1 MKTSVLFE
9 ANYNATEPIVVNQG
23 GSSSGK
29 TVCILQVL
37 AIRAIQEPG
46 CIITVCGQDIPN
58 LKRGALRDFQ
68 QYVLCDEV
76 ISSKIMNF
84 NKSERIYTFANGSI
98 IEFESYADEQ
108 DAKNGKRDYLFLNEA
123 QGTPYNVY
131 SQLQI
136 RTKRQTF
143 IDYNPSAEFWVHE
156 KILTLPDTKRR
167 LIISDYRHNPFCPQ
181 SIIENI
187 ESLKDIDIDLW
198 KVYGRGLTG
207 KIEGLIY
214 PNWHLVD
221 ELPEGELIYGLDF
234 GFNHP
239 TALVRGVVDT
249 DSMCLYLDE
258 VIYESKLIT
267 QELIDRME
275 QAGVGTNASIY
286 ADAARPETIE
296 EIYRAGF
303 NIEKADKA
311 VWDGINKMK
320 SFKIH
325 ITKSSTNLIKELR
338 SYKWKVDKNGKS
350 LEEPVKFLD
359 DALDAARYLVWNATR
374 KNELDYSW

>member
-84 NKSERIYTFANGSI
+84 NKSERIYTFTNGSI

-187 ESLKDIDIDLW
+187 ESLKDIDNDLW

-249 DSMCLYLDE
+249 DTMCLYLDE

-275 QAGVGTNASIY
+275 QSGVGANASIY

>member
-1 MKTSVLFE
+1 LFE
-9 ANYNATEPIVVNQG
+9 CNYNCNIPIVVNQG

-37 AIRAIQEPG
+37 AIRAIQEPNS
-46 CIITVCGQDIPN
+46 IITVVGQDIPN
-58 LKRGALRDFQ
+58 LKRGALRDFE
-68 QYVLCDEV
+68 QYVLCDQS
-76 ISSKIMNF
+76 ISDHVKSY
-84 NKSERIYTFANGSI
+84 NKSERIYTFTNGSI
-98 IEFESYADEQ
+98 IEFESYDNEQ

-123 QGTPYNVY
+123 NGIPYEIYN
-131 SQLQI
+131 QLQM
-136 RTKRQTF
+136 RTKKQTF
-143 IDYNPSAEFWVHE
+143 LDYNPSSEFWVHE
-156 KILTLPDTKRR
+156 KILTLPHDRVK
-167 LIISDYRHNPFCPQ
+167 LFISDYRHNPFCPQ
-181 SIIENI
+181 SIIDNI
-187 ESLKDIDIDLW
+187 ESLREQDEQMW
-198 KVYGRGLTG
+198 KVYGRGMTG

-221 ELPEGELIYGLDF
+221 ELPDGEIIYGLDF

-239 TALVRGVVDT
+239 TALIRGIVDT
-249 DSMCLYLDE
+249 DTMCLYLDE

-267 QELIDRME
+267 QELIDRMQ
-275 QAGVGTNASIY
+275 QAGVSSSSSIY

-320 SFKIH
+320 SFNIH
-325 ITKSSTNLIKELR
+325 ITKTSTNLIKEMR

>member
-1 MKTSVLFE
+1 
-9 ANYNATEPIVVNQG
+9 
-23 GSSSGK
+23 
-29 TVCILQVL
+29 
-37 AIRAIQEPG
+37 
-46 CIITVCGQDIPN
+46 
-58 LKRGALRDFQ
+58 
-68 QYVLCDEV
+68 
-76 ISSKIMNF
+76 
-84 NKSERIYTFANGSI
+84 
-98 IEFESYADEQ
+98 
-108 DAKNGKRDYLFLNEA
+108 
-123 QGTPYNVY
+123 
-131 SQLQI
+131 
-136 RTKRQTF
+136 
-143 IDYNPSAEFWVHE
+143 
-156 KILTLPDTKRR
+156 
-167 LIISDYRHNPFCPQ
+167 
-181 SIIENI
+181 
-187 ESLKDIDIDLW
+187 LW

-221 ELPEGELIYGLDF
+221 ALPEGEIIYGLDF

-249 DSMCLYLDE
+249 DTMSLYLDE
-258 VIYESKLIT
+258 VIYESRLIT

-275 QAGVGTNASIY
+275 QAGVGTNDSIY

-325 ITKSSTNLIKELR
+325 ITKSSTNLIKEMR

>member
-1 MKTSVLFE
+1 VKS
-9 ANYNATEPIVVNQG
+9 Y
-23 GSSSGK
+23 
-29 TVCILQVL
+29 
-37 AIRAIQEPG
+37 
-46 CIITVCGQDIPN
+46 
-58 LKRGALRDFQ
+58 
-68 QYVLCDEV
+68 
-76 ISSKIMNF
+76 
-84 NKSERIYTFANGSI
+84 NKSERIYPFTNGSI
-98 IEFESYADEQ
+98 IEFESYDNEQ

-123 QGTPYNVY
+123 NGIPYEIYN
-131 SQLQI
+131 QLQM
-136 RTKRQTF
+136 RTKKQTF
-143 IDYNPSAEFWVHE
+143 LDYNPSSEFWVHE
-156 KILTLPDTKRR
+156 KILTLPHDRVK
-167 LIISDYRHNPFCPQ
+167 LFISDYRHNPFCPQ
-181 SIIENI
+181 SIIDNI
-187 ESLKDIDIDLW
+187 ESLREQDEQMW
-198 KVYGRGLTG
+198 KVYGRGMTG

-221 ELPEGELIYGLDF
+221 ELPDGEIIYGLDF

-239 TALVRGVVDT
+239 TALIRGIVDT
-249 DSMCLYLDE
+249 DTMCLYLDE

-267 QELIDRME
+267 QELIDRMQ
-275 QAGVGTNASIY
+275 QAGVSSSSSIY

-320 SFKIH
+320 SFNIH
-325 ITKSSTNLIKELR
+325 ITKTSTNLIKEMR